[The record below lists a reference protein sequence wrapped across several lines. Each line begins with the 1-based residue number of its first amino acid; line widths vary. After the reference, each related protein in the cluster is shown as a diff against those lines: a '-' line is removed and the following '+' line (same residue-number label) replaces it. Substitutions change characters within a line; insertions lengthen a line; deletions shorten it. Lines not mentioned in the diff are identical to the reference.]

1 MSTKSLQANPFFFLW
16 IQLAGFLFPYP
27 SAIVVAQFTLSNP
40 IRALG
45 LGRTS

>member
-27 SAIVVAQFTLSNP
+27 SAIVVAQLDCKHNLLTP
-40 IRALG
+40 
-45 LGRTS
+45 